1 MDASAEPIAAHSS
14 TFVELLGRPLR
25 LLVLC
30 YELPPI
36 GGGTGVAC
44 SQVMR
49 LLARRPDLCI
59 EVLSSSTG
67 NRLET
72 VREGGM
78 TLHLLPVGKRNLS
91 LWQPQELARWMAGAY
106 RHARRLQAA
115 EPFDLCHCWSGFPS
129 GMVGWWLRRQQ
140 PYLVSLR
147 GSDVPGYNR
156 RLRLLDPLLL
166 GQLARRIW
174 RDAAG
179 VFAVSANLRAMARAT
194 DPEVTIGILP
204 NGVDAAFFA
213 PAPDRDETAMVFA
226 GRLIERKGVGY
237 LLDALR
243 LLAPS
248 RPDLRLTI
256 AGDGPERADLEHR
269 RRAYGL
275 ADQVTFAGKLDR
287 NELAAL
293 LGRSGII
300 VLPATTDAMPNVV
313 LEGMAAG
320 MAVIATATSAG
331 GILDDNGLLVPPRDV
346 AALADAIKRYR
357 DEPELLR
364 AHQRRSRELA
374 LQRSWEAV
382 AEDHVARY
390 RRALLEPRGVGPLK
404 LGGDQMHEGA
414 RGQHR
419 QGEAHR

>member
-1 MDASAEPIAAHSS
+1 
-14 TFVELLGRPLR
+14 
-25 LLVLC
+25 
-30 YELPPI
+30 
-36 GGGTGVAC
+36 
-44 SQVMR
+44 MR
-49 LLARRPDLCI
+49 LLARRPDLRI
-59 EVLSSSTG
+59 DVISSGTG

-78 TLHLLPVGKRNLS
+78 TLHLLPVGKRSLS
-91 LWQPQELARWMAGAY
+91 LWQPQELVRWMVGAY
-106 RHARRLQAA
+106 RHACRLQAA
-115 EPFDLCHCWSGFPS
+115 EPFDLCHCWSGLPS
-129 GMVGWWLRRQQ
+129 GVVGWWLRRHQ

-194 DPEVTIGILP
+194 DPEVKIGILP
-204 NGVDAAFFA
+204 NGVDAAFFT
-213 PAPDRDETAMVFA
+213 PAPDRDEKAMVFA

-237 LLDALR
+237 LLDAMR
-243 LLAPS
+243 LLGQG

-256 AGDGPERADLEHR
+256 AGDGPERARLEQLCVT
-269 RRAYGL
+269 YGL
-275 ADQVTFAGKLDR
+275 RDRVTFTGKLDR
-287 NELAAL
+287 AALAAL
-293 LGRSGII
+293 LGRSAII

-331 GILDDNGLLVPPRDV
+331 GILDDNGILVPPRDV
-346 AALADAIKRYR
+346 AALAAAIARYR

-374 LQRSWEAV
+374 LQRTWEAV
-382 AEDHVARY
+382 TEDHVARF
-390 RRALLEPRGVGPLK
+390 RSALVESRGVGQVM
-404 LGGDQMHEGA
+404 LGDDQMHQGA

-419 QGEAHR
+419 QGEARR